1 MVDIILGLI
10 VVVILGGMAAGTLI
24 AVIVIGAILRE
35 LIIYRRT
42 K

>member
-10 VVVILGGMAAGTLI
+10 VVVILGGLAAGTLI
-24 AVIVIGAILRE
+24 AVIVIGSILRE